1 MFVLHWV
8 LQPLCSSLPGTAS
21 PSKSTFLFLPN
32 ITTLLGYP
40 LSMTS
45 QRAKTREKLS
55 EIGHSEQSEAKTFS
69 SWITYTGKLHTDYG
83 RK

>member
-1 MFVLHWV
+1 M
-8 LQPLCSSLPGTAS
+8 PSL
-21 PSKSTFLFLPN
+21 
-32 ITTLLGYP
+32 
-40 LSMTS
+40 TS